1 MKQISF
7 YKKFTFECS
16 ERMAQI
22 LMVVDTMMEQNI
34 EFPEATKLVA
44 EKFGLTDPTVRA
56 KFTRGLKMPTNEV
69 RKLISQQ
76 LLGENNN
83 FKEKLLKKSLNDM
96 DVEAILKMI

>member
-1 MKQISF
+1 
-7 YKKFTFECS
+7 
-16 ERMAQI
+16 
-22 LMVVDTMMEQNI
+22 
-34 EFPEATKLVA
+34 
-44 EKFGLTDPTVRA
+44 
-56 KFTRGLKMPTNEV
+56 MPTNEV

>member
-56 KFTRGLKMPTNEV
+56 
-69 RKLISQQ
+69 
-76 LLGENNN
+76 
-83 FKEKLLKKSLNDM
+83 
-96 DVEAILKMI
+96 